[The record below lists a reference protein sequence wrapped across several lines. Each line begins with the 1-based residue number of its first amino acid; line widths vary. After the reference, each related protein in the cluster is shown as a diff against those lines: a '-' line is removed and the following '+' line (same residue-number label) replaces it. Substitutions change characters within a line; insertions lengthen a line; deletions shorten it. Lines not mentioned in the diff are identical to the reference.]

1 MSNGNPTAYAQWR
14 DARLR
19 AVPEPTLLRLT
30 RVHLIGPFDNTDFR
44 GLRQA
49 YAPEQFI
56 DLAGHYT
63 GKNDLP
69 VSWRRIPVLD
79 STFEAPQDLGPWTGE
94 ASWSVFYL
102 YAEVVVTEPQMAH
115 LATKVSGISFAWV
128 NDQPVLVPTI
138 FQPTDTELER
148 GLVSLKAGVNRV
160 LLKLLFY
167 GPRRDLVCRFEAYG
181 AAEGVI
187 AGLQTL
193 IEETS
198 DATTRLAAHY
208 ELAEAYAALDDAA
221 GVEAALQ
228 ALERDALANPWD
240 VAWAQALRDQRART
254 GSFLPLHDV
263 AQRYEPV
270 LDVEPYA
277 TFWPKSSSPAE
288 ELLVLDVSEMEPQVE
303 FAMSV
308 LQGIVNRTRPRLYL
322 LHTRYALQ
330 DRQWLDELEF
340 EGYTTR
346 EVTIPEVWE
355 TFQHEIKG
363 AVVYDGSIMDEIGD
377 FHSNQ
382 LNQTNVL
389 MMIGALEDAI
399 PLTPEMAAEHGLP
412 TLFDARG
419 KWANQYEMM
428 RWAYVELFPRMNHR
442 ILATDYPGI
451 FLITDYLVQF
461 KIFTFWFPEH
471 RILAEENLL
480 RGILAS
486 TPPNTPIV
494 GWWFDWMPNP
504 KDPEH
509 RAADAVMEGPGLLHG
524 SYFGKVLTPSH
535 EATNLSVHSGV
546 TPGPWRHKVP
556 EVPEF
561 DPDKVYYAHV
571 ISDGDNMGEAL
582 MIRTRHLQWDKPERG
597 SFPMGWSFAPGTA
610 VMAPAVF
617 NYYIRTATL
626 NDLLVGGLGI
636 GYTMPSIYLYAYPEQ
651 REALYAA
658 YTRLT
663 NEALKALDTPCL
675 WLFEGGLAEEDRYAQ
690 GSDGQLQG
698 IFNGYGGGP
707 EIGSVRLAPNDVV
720 VFRSVTSSMWGMPRD
735 EIVDLMVKEIRQ
747 ATASTPRPAFIWA
760 WVLNWAWS
768 MDQLQEVQARLGS
781 EFVAVRPDVL
791 AEMARAHTPR
801 AHTDSPSKA

>member
-1 MSNGNPTAYAQWR
+1 MMTHDPTAYAQWQ

-19 AVPEPTLLRLT
+19 AMPEPKLLQLT
-30 RVHLIGPFDNTDFR
+30 NVHLIGPFDNTDFR
-44 GLRQA
+44 GLQEA
-49 YAPEQFI
+49 YAPEQSI
-56 DLAGHYT
+56 DLAGSYT
-63 GKNDLP
+63 GKGDRP
-69 VSWRRIPVLD
+69 VTWRRIPELD
-79 STFEAPQDLGPWTGE
+79 SAFEKPLDLSAWTDAE
-94 ASWSVFYL
+94 KWSVFYL
-102 YAEVVVTEPQMAH
+102 YAEVVVAEPQMAH
-115 LATKVSGISFAWV
+115 LATGVSGIAFAWV
-128 NDQPVLVPTI
+128 NDQPVLTPTI
-138 FQPTDTELER
+138 FRFGDFELER
-148 GLVSLKAGVNRV
+148 ALVSLNRGVNRV
-160 LLKLLFY
+160 LLKVLFFMPRWDLLS
-167 GPRRDLVCRFEAYG
+167 RIEAYG

-193 IEETS
+193 I
-198 DATTRLAAHY
+198 DATPDATIRLAARY
-208 ELAEAYAALDDAA
+208 ELAEAYAALDDGA

-228 ALERDALANPWD
+228 ALERDSLADPWD
-240 VAWAQALRDQRART
+240 VAWAQAVRQQHAAT

-270 LDVEPYA
+270 LDVEPYT
-277 TFWPKSSSPAE
+277 TFWPKSSHPAE
-288 ELLVLDVSEMEPQVE
+288 ELLVLDVSEAEPQME

-308 LQGIVNRTRPRLYL
+308 LQGIVNRTQPRLYL
-322 LHTRYALQ
+322 LHTRYARQ
-330 DRQWLDELEF
+330 DREWLDELVF
-340 EGYTTR
+340 EGYAYR
-346 EVTIPEVWE
+346 EVTVGEVWA
-355 TFQHEIKG
+355 TFRDEIRG

-377 FHSNQ
+377 YHSNQ

-389 MMIGALEDAI
+389 LMIGALEDAV
-399 PLTPEMAAEHGLP
+399 PLTAEMAAKQGLP
-412 TLFDARG
+412 TVFDARG

-442 ILATDYPGI
+442 ILATNYPGI

-461 KIFTFWFPEH
+461 RIFTFWFPEH
-471 RILAEENLL
+471 RTMAEENLL

-494 GWWFDWMPNP
+494 GWWFDWMPNH

-509 RAADAVMEGPGLLHG
+509 RAADAVLEGPGLLHG

-546 TPGPWRHKVP
+546 EVGPWRHKAP

-561 DPDKVYYAHV
+561 DKTKVYYAHV
-571 ISDGDNMGEAL
+571 ISDGDNLGEAL
-582 MIRTRHLQWDKPERG
+582 MLRTRDLQWDKPERG
-597 SFPMGWSFAPGTA
+597 SFPMGWSFAPGAT
-610 VMAPAVF
+610 VMAPAVY
-617 NYYIRTATL
+617 NYYVRTATP

-636 GYTMPSIYLYAYPEQ
+636 GYTFPSIYLSAYPEH
-651 REALYAA
+651 REQLYAA

-663 NEALKALDTPCL
+663 NEAMKWLDTSCL

-707 EIGSVRLAPNDVV
+707 DVGSVRTAPNGVV
-720 VFRSVTSSMWGMPRD
+720 VFRSVTSSMWGTPRD

-747 ATASTPRPAFIWA
+747 ATASVPRPAFIWA
-760 WVLNWAWS
+760 WALNWAWS
-768 MDQLQEVQARLGS
+768 MEKLQEVQAQLGS

-791 AEMARAHTPR
+791 AAMAREHAY
-801 AHTDSPSKA
+801 SPPEA